1 MKKDKFV
8 IILKWGALLGAG
20 LSVIKLLGF
29 FAEKMQYP
37 FGPVNDLLMV
47 VAIVACLFMAIREV
61 RDKQQD
67 GIIKFSKAFLLG
79 CGIVFVGYF
88 ILCLYMM
95 LHFTAID
102 KNGVANINAHNIQ
115 HTTAAIQKDTITTE
129 ELADYYAD
137 LKRIA
142 LNVSHAKAENDSV
155 RMHADSGII
164 AMVNLHKM
172 GMERLTKHDSSIL
185 KLDTFNISANNQLRA
200 TTTYIHMNQPA
211 ISELSYEAVEIARD
225 SMSENPVWKQRLN
238 SIRNQIPQYHTTFAA
253 ATITPMSILLYGLML
268 NIFVALFLY
277 RKEKNVCSMPEN
289 EQQESD
295 NPTETSD
302 KE

>member
-88 ILCLYMM
+88 ILCLYLM

-102 KNGVANINAHNIQ
+102 KEGVANINARNIQ
-115 HTTAAIQKDTITTE
+115 HTTDVIQKDTITTE
-129 ELADYYAD
+129 ELADYYAN

-142 LNVSHAKAENDSV
+142 LKVSHTNAENDSV

-164 AMVNLHKM
+164 AIINLHKM
-172 GMERLTKHDSSIL
+172 GMEKLTAHDSSIF

-200 TTTYIHMNQPA
+200 TANYIHMNQHA
-211 ISELSYEAVEIARD
+211 ISELSYEAVEVARD
-225 SMSENPVWKQRLN
+225 SMAENPVWQQRLDN
-238 SIRNQIPQYHTTFAA
+238 LRNQIPQYHTTFAA

-277 RKEKNVCSMPEN
+277 RKEKTVCSMPEN
-289 EQQESD
+289 EQEETE
-295 NPTETSD
+295 NPTETTD